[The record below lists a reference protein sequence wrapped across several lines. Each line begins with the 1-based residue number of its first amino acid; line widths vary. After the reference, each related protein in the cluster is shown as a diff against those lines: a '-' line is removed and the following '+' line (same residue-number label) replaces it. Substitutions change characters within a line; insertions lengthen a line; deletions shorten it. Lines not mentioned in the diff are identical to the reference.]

1 MTQFRN
7 NHGGIQIQNLIT
19 IGATN
24 MINADGK
31 LITAKDNLAVN
42 AHPFWSDIVSY
53 SPGGT
58 PLLVPQPEEL
68 EDAVLGD
75 LVDRISSELAED
87 CYMFKEAVFLDQPV
101 AKCSPGYY
109 YMGYDRDS
117 QGGPG
122 VSRHLT
128 PKACTGLSSNLYSCD
143 DDRTWWANRF
153 AARPIPAR
161 PPASGEVEV

>member
-75 LVDRISSELAED
+75 LVDRINSELAED
-87 CYMFKEAVFLDQPV
+87 CYTFKEAVFLDQPV
-101 AKCSPGYY
+101 AKSGGNPAEGN
-109 YMGYDRDS
+109 DRDC
-117 QGGPG
+117 
-122 VSRHLT
+122 SRGD
-128 PKACTGLSSNLYSCD
+128 KAFCCTYNQ
-143 DDRTWWANRF
+143 F
-153 AARPIPAR
+153 ASLIADCRWT
-161 PPASGEVEV
+161 GW